1 MKDVKLVICD
11 IDNTLVQKHQ
21 PLTDRARAAI
31 LELRSRGVLF
41 GLASGRGTK
50 QLKILDEQW
59 GITSD
64 VLIGMNGA
72 QLYDGLDNTEHMF
85 YEMKPEWLK
94 ECFEMLAPFPSDPY
108 VVRDGRVLVRE
119 DNGAVIQSQKYLKNQ
134 DRAIVVKDD
143 SEFWQLPGTKC
154 GFRVKAE
161 IMPAIEEHLKQFT
174 FEGYIGFKTE
184 TTMYEFG
191 HAEANKGKL
200 LKEFCAKHDIDISK
214 VWAFG
219 DMTNDVTLL
228 EAAGVGV
235 CMCNGS
241 DDCKAVA
248 DIITEKP
255 VWEDGWADFV
265 ENHIL
270 NK

>member
-21 PLTDRARAAI
+21 PLTERAKKAI
-31 LELRSRGVLF
+31 LELRSQGVLF

-72 QLYDGLDNTEHMF
+72 QLYDGLDDTDVSY
-85 YEMKPEWLK
+85 YEMKPEWIK
-94 ECFEMLAPFPSDPY
+94 ECFEMLKDFPSDPY

-119 DNGAVIQSQKYLKNQ
+119 DNGSVIQSQKYLKNQ
-134 DRAIVVKDD
+134 DSAIVVESDE
-143 SEFWQLPGTKC
+143 EFWTLPGTKC
-154 GFRVKAE
+154 GFRVKAD

-174 FEGYIGFKTE
+174 FDGFIGFKTE

-200 LKEFCAKHDIDISK
+200 LKEFCNKHDIDISK

-228 EAAGVGV
+228 EASGVGV

>member
-1 MKDVKLVICD
+1 MKDVKLVVCD

-21 PLTDRARAAI
+21 PITERARNAI
-31 LELRSRGVLF
+31 IEMRKRGILF

-72 QLYDGLDNTEHMF
+72 ELYDSIDGSDELLYVME
-85 YEMKPEWLK
+85 PEWLK
-94 ECFEMLAPFPSDPY
+94 ECFEMLAPFKSDPY
-108 VVRDGRVLVRE
+108 VVRNGRVLVRE
-119 DNGAVIQSQKYLKNQ
+119 DNGAVIQSQKYLKGQ
-134 DRAIVVKDD
+134 DRAIVVEDD
-143 SEFWQLPGTKC
+143 SEFWSEAGSKC
-154 GFRVKAE
+154 GFRVKEE

-191 HAEANKGKL
+191 NAEASKGKL
-200 LKEFCAKHDIDISK
+200 LEMFCAKHDIDISK

-219 DMTNDVTLL
+219 DMTNDITLL
-228 EAAGVGV
+228 ESAGVGV
-235 CMCNGS
+235 CMANGS

-248 DIITEKP
+248 DMITELP
-255 VWEDGWADFV
+255 VWEDGWADFI
-265 ENHIL
+265 EKHIL
-270 NK
+270 K

>member
-1 MKDVKLVICD
+1 MMKDVKLVVCD
-11 IDNTLVQKHQ
+11 IDNTLVEKHQ
-21 PLTDRARAAI
+21 PLTERARNAI
-31 LELRSRGVLF
+31 NELRNRGVLF
-41 GLASGRGTK
+41 GLASGRGTN

-72 QLYDGLDNTEHMF
+72 ELYDSLDNSDHL
-85 YEMKPEWLK
+85 YYVMKPEWLK
-94 ECFEMLAPFPSDPY
+94 ECFEMMAPFKSDPY
-108 VVRDGRVLVRE
+108 VVRNGKVLVRE
-119 DNGAVIQSQKYLKNQ
+119 DNGSVIQSQKYLKNQ
-134 DRAIVVKDD
+134 DRSIIVKDD
-143 SEFWQLPGTKC
+143 SEFWEKEGTKC
-154 GFRVKAE
+154 GFRVKAD
-161 IMPAIEEHLKQFT
+161 IMPAIEEHLKQYT
-174 FEGYIGFKTE
+174 FDGYIGFKTE

-191 HAEANKGKL
+191 HALASKGKL
-200 LKEFCAKHDIDISK
+200 LEEFCAKHDIDITK

-219 DMTNDVTLL
+219 DMTNDITLL
-228 EAAGVGV
+228 ESAGVGV
-235 CMCNGS
+235 CMQNGS

-270 NK
+270 K